1 MHRKIPFVCVFLMLF
16 FSVPVLS
23 GCSSGSS
30 SPEDSSGNHGE
41 AAASESRPDAAPTEA
56 QAKTRRIT
64 QYEYLVPEASGNVT
78 FGSEEISIDASNTGE
93 GYVMVRYQGSSDKVK
108 LQLKEPDGTVYTY
121 TLSQDGYEA
130 FPLSGGDGN
139 YHLDIL
145 EHAYDEMYALAMSQD
160 IDVTLND
167 EFRPFLYANQYVW
180 FTGDYQ
186 AVKYGAE
193 LSEGSS
199 SDLDYVE
206 QVYLYVTENIR
217 YDDQLAESVESGY
230 LPDIDETLSTKKG
243 ICFDY
248 AALTAAM
255 LRSQKIPTRLEVGY
269 AGEAYHAWISCYVEE
284 TGWIDNIIEFDG
296 SSWSLMD
303 PTFAASTNSRD
314 LKQFI
319 GDGSNYAVK
328 YYY

>member
-1 MHRKIPFVCVFLMLF
+1 MHRKIPAVCVFLMLL

-23 GCSSGSS
+23 GCSSGPP
-30 SPEDSSGNHGE
+30 SPEDSSENRAETPASGNRTD
-41 AAASESRPDAAPTEA
+41 SAPAEA

-64 QYEYLVPEASGNVT
+64 QYDYLIPEASGDVT
-78 FGSEEISIDASNTGE
+78 FGSEQISIDASNTGE

-121 TLSQDGYEA
+121 TLSQEGYEA
-130 FPLSGGDGN
+130 FPLSGGDGS
-139 YHLDIL
+139 YHLDVL

-160 IDVTLND
+160 ISVTLND
-167 EFRPFLYANQYVW
+167 EFRPFLYPNQYVW
-180 FTGDYQ
+180 FTKDYE

-230 LPDIDETLSTKKG
+230 LPDIDRTLDTKKG

-248 AALTAAM
+248 ASLMTAM
-255 LRSQKIPTRLEVGY
+255 LRSQGIPTKLVVGY
-269 AGEAYHAWISCYVEE
+269 SGDAYHAWISVYLKEK
-284 TGWIDNIIEFDG
+284 GWVDKAIEFDG
-296 SSWSLMD
+296 NSWVLMD
-303 PTFAASTNSRD
+303 PTLAANNSRSAV
-314 LKQFI
+314 KKYV
-319 GDGSNYAVK
+319 GDGSNYTVK
-328 YYY
+328 YSY